1 MHASLLE
8 FEKPLYTNTHMKTI
22 QHRYFRLV
30 LALLIFPFALNAQNV
45 LVISGGGARGAWG
58 GGVAEALHEHKGRNY
73 TKVIGT
79 STGSLL
85 MPLILLNEFEELK
98 RIYTSVRQKDIF
110 NVNPFKTKGKK
121 KGSLK
126 VGKAVW
132 RIIWGKKTLGKS
144 RRLRRLIKGCFS
156 KDRFEK
162 MRREGK
168 EGISTVV
175 NVTTNKTH
183 YKSTNSHVYK
193 DMIDWI
199 WVSCNQPIFMSL
211 YHTGRKKRDREY
223 WVDGGIKEFVA
234 IDKAIE
240 LAAKNGDTEVDVIIN
255 NFSGSLDTAWRSP
268 GILKLLFRTL
278 DIYST
283 DVREN
288 DVRVGELLA
297 ALTQAEDE
305 FLKESGGDA
314 AAAARRGLKLNI
326 YFMPERLVRFM
337 PNSLLFEKDKML
349 QLWTEGRN
357 IFAPGSPYKCKEFK
371 VSKDTKIRSGAN

>member
-1 MHASLLE
+1 MKINICRFFCLFILLHFFYTVAS
-8 FEKPLYTNTHMKTI
+8 T
-22 QHRYFRLV
+22 
-30 LALLIFPFALNAQNV
+30 QNV

-58 GGVAEALHEHKGRNY
+58 GGVAEALHEQKGRNY

-85 MPLILLNEFEELK
+85 MPLILLNEYEELK

-110 NVNPFKTKGKK
+110 NVNPFKIRGKK

-132 RIIWGKKTLGKS
+132 RIMWGMKTLGKS
-144 RRLRRLIKGCFS
+144 KKLKRLIKGCFS
-156 KDRFEK
+156 KDRFSSIK
-162 MRREGK
+162 NAGK

-175 NVTTNKTH
+175 NITTNKTH
-183 YKSTNSHVYK
+183 YKSTNQYLYK

-211 YHTGRKKRDREY
+211 YHTGKKKKEREY
-223 WVDGGIKEFVA
+223 WVDGGVKEFVA

-240 LAAKNGDTEVDVIIN
+240 LANILGDNEVDVIVN
-255 NFSGSLDTAWRSP
+255 NMAGSLDTTWRSP
-268 GILKLLFRTL
+268 GILKLLFRTI

-297 ALTQAEDE
+297 SLSEAETQ
-305 FLKESGGDA
+305 FMKECGGDA
-314 AAAARRGLKLNI
+314 EAAKRGLKLNV
-326 YFMPERLVRFM
+326 YFMPEDLVRFM
-337 PNSLLFEKDKML
+337 PNSLLFEKDKMS
-349 QLWTEGRN
+349 QLWVAGRN
-357 IFAPGSPYKCKEFK
+357 IFAEGSGYKCIEFK
-371 VSKDTKIRSGAN
+371 VSKKTKIRGGE